1 LICLEPDL
9 IGDEKRTIRGF
20 TQVQESSVAPDLDTN
35 RLTHCTVDGGP
46 FSASENFKLKRSSD
60 H

>member
-1 LICLEPDL
+1 L

-20 TQVQESSVAPDLDTN
+20 TQVQESSVAPGQDTN
-35 RLTHCTVDGGP
+35 CLTHCTVNGGP
-46 FSASENFKLKRSSD
+46 FSAQENFNFKRSSD